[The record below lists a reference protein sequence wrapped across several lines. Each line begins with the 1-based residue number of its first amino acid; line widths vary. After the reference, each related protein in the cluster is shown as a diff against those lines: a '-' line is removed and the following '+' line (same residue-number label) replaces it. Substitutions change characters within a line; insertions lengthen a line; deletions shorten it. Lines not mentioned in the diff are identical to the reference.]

1 MSYLRAV
8 FGLLVLP
15 SLLLL
20 TVLTP
25 VGPAQAHG
33 FTTAIYVTASSP
45 VADHVQ
51 LDVGLEYDLM
61 LVSVADAQDADP
73 FYRQGQ
79 PAWEDADFP
88 AMTAALSAHSD
99 ALRGYLQSR
108 LTVAYGGAGCTLGE
122 LGGFSAAMN
131 AEQQVPY
138 AQLRLDYTCPSD
150 ADADVLHEG
159 HVITSTL
166 FGDSEGYVTGAK
178 TIVTY
183 QLDGRSG
190 SAALDGAHPSF
201 STHQSWGARFWEF
214 YRLGIEHLLHGADH
228 LLFLAAL
235 IIGSRRL
242 REVVLA
248 ATAFTLAHSLTLVL
262 AAFGVVHVRSSIV
275 EPLIALSIAATAAW
289 YLWRVARRGEHVTD
303 LDTTSSSHFALD
315 RAGWARLAIVF
326 GFGLVHGMGFAG
338 ALGIDHAWSWPLLW
352 SLLVFN
358 IGIETVQLCLIALIF
373 PVLVLIRRRSPR
385 VALWLTSAI
394 AVGVALAGLVWFVQR
409 VFDLSLIP
417 G

>member
-1 MSYLRAV
+1 MSRLSAV
-8 FGLLVLP
+8 LGTLALILI
-15 SLLLL
+15 SILALG
-20 TVLTP
+20 
-25 VGPAQAHG
+25 GPAQAHG
-33 FTTAIYVTASSP
+33 FTTAIYVQATSP
-45 VADHVQ
+45 AADHVQ
-51 LDVGLEYDLM
+51 LEVALEYDLM
-61 LVSVADAQDADP
+61 LVTVADTEKDDA

-88 AMTAALSAHSD
+88 TMTSALTAHASS
-99 ALRGYLQSR
+99 LRSYLQSR
-108 LTVAYGGAGCTLGE
+108 LTVAYGGTACTLGP
-122 LGGFSAAMN
+122 LGGFSVAMN
-131 AEQQVPY
+131 KEQSVPY
-138 AQLRLDYTCPSD
+138 ASVRLDYTCPHD
-150 ADADVLHEG
+150 ADADVLHQG
-159 HVITSTL
+159 HIVTSKV
-166 FGDSEGYVTGAK
+166 FGDDEGYVTGAK

-183 QLDGRSG
+183 DLDGTTG
-190 SAALDGAHPSF
+190 SAALDGSHSSF
-201 STHQSWGARFWEF
+201 STKQSWGQRFWEF

-228 LLFLAAL
+228 LLFLTAL

-248 ATAFTLAHSLTLVL
+248 ATTFTLAHSLTLVL

-303 LDTTSSSHFALD
+303 LDTTSTSHVALD
-315 RAGWARLAIVF
+315 RAGWSRLGIVF
-326 GFGLVHGMGFAG
+326 CFGLVHGMGFAG

-373 PVLVLIRRRSPR
+373 PILVLLRRRSPR

-394 AVGVALAGLVWFVQR
+394 GVVVAVAGLVWFVQR
-409 VFDLSLIP
+409 VFGFTLLP